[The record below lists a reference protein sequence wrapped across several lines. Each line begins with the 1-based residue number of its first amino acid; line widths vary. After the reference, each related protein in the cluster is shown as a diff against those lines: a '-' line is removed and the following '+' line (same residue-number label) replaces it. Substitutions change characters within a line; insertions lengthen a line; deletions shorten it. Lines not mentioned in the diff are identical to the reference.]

1 MADALE
7 GRRVVVTGAA
17 TGIGAAAVSALTAAG
32 AQVLATFHHSP
43 PVEAGGEWVSCD
55 VTDPESVA
63 QLFATA
69 ENRWGGIDVLVH
81 AAGAWK
87 PGIPGQIDRADLDA
101 VMATNFTSTVL
112 TNQAAYR
119 LMKSSGGG
127 QIINFGSAEAVMGSP
142 LAAGY
147 AAAKAAVA
155 AWTRSVARTWASDQV
170 TANALAPA
178 VDTPGAQRLRE
189 FLGPEAAPFLEQQ
202 LQQSIPLG
210 GVLGDPLRDIGP
222 VLVFL
227 SSPAARFITGQL
239 IAVDGGLVMLGT

>member
-1 MADALE
+1 MTELE
-7 GRRVVVTGAA
+7 GRRVLVTGAA
-17 TGIGAAAVSALTAAG
+17 TGIGAAAVSALSSAG
-32 AQVLATFHHSP
+32 AQVVATFHHQP
-43 PVEAGGEWVSCD
+43 PQTEAADWLPCD
-55 VTDPESVA
+55 VTDAASVE
-63 QLFATA
+63 QLFSTI
-69 ENRWGGIDVLVH
+69 RTQLGGLDVLIH

-87 PGIPGQIDRADLDA
+87 PGIPGQIEPADLDA

-112 TNQAAYR
+112 TNQAAYG
-119 LMKSSGGG
+119 LMQNSGG

-155 AWTRSVARTWASDQV
+155 AWTRSAARAWASQQI

-178 VDTPGAQRLRE
+178 VETPGAQRLRD
-189 FLGPEAAPFLEQQ
+189 FLGPDAAPFLDQQ

-210 GVLGDPLRDIGP
+210 GGLGDPLRDIGP

-227 SSPAARFITGQL
+227 SSPGARFITGQL
-239 IAVDGGLVMLGT
+239 IAVDGGLVMLGS